1 MLDVS
6 EAIEGIGIGYASR
19 AFHGRSGADIMRFR
33 EKGATGF
40 KSQGLRCPKAG
51 MLPTTL
57 RSGRRVPRQ
66 LPVTAVTK
74 SFAPVP
80 GVQSQVDQW
89 CLSLAQSWP
98 LGPAITQLLTVI
110 DELVSNAL
118 QHGQGE
124 VRVDLQLRGGRVW
137 IGVRDE
143 GPGPVRRNEGAFP
156 PHGDAQGLGRVA
168 RMSHVWGV
176 HRHDGHGTTV
186 WAELDLATELGGSR

>member
-1 MLDVS
+1 MP
-6 EAIEGIGIGYASR
+6 EGWNVANDL
-19 AFHGRSGADIMRFR
+19 AFGTSSPPSTPRYRRHEI
-33 EKGATGF
+33 
-40 KSQGLRCPKAG
+40 LRPSAG
-51 MLPTTL
+51 
-57 RSGRRVPRQ
+57 G
-66 LPVTAVTK
+66 
-74 SFAPVP
+74 
-80 GVQSQVDQW
+80 QSQVDQW

-137 IGVRDE
+137 IGLRDE